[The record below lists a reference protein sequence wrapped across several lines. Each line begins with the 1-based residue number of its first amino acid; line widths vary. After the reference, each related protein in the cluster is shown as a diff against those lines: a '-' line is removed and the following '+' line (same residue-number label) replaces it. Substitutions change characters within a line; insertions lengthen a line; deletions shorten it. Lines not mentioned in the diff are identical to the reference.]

1 MRKEKSGFSVVTAR
15 INKTKVRLSLASS
28 GNPVKSGLPRSG
40 IYFAE
45 LVTFLLHSAWRGDRG
60 TELTCTVPES
70 EKEKFL
76 EEFKKTFEDFKDFV
90 KKIKLEVEVR

>member
-15 INKTKVRLSLASS
+15 INKTKVKLTLCN
-28 GNPVKSGLPRSG
+28 GKPKKSGLPRSG
-40 IYFAE
+40 TYLAE
-45 LVTFLLHSAWRGDRG
+45 LVTFLLHSAWRGDKG

-76 EEFKKTFEDFKDFV
+76 EEFKKTFEEFKDFV